1 MIQVMIER
9 EMSDAMLDLQVKRLE
24 RKVANG
30 EKVIAFVQ
38 AEWNV
43 DIKRL
48 NETVYKQALEIEEQ
62 ALEIRR
68 LKAANE
74 RLEKTLS
81 TASNRIATALSDT
94 NK

>member
-48 NETVYKQALEIEEQ
+48 NETVYKQALEI
-62 ALEIRR
+62 RR